1 MPGEYHQLSSA
12 QPISSMRA
20 VIGIDVLWDRLVAW
34 LGVLVE
40 FRLHTAMEEGFRGGV
55 LRALVELVEE
65 ILRPGKFSFA
75 VADDLG

>member
-1 MPGEYHQLSSA
+1 M
-12 QPISSMRA
+12 
-20 VIGIDVLWDRLVAW
+20 AW